1 VFLLVLFGGSMLT
14 NLLVWF
20 HSVLFEL
27 VCWVWFGLI
36 AFCLFGL
43 VPFGF
48 VWFGLTS
55 FGLVPFGL
63 VYLVSQ
69 DSTHNLFVW

>member
-1 VFLLVLFGGSMLT
+1 MLT

-27 VCWVWFGLI
+27 VCLVQFGLI
-36 AFCLFGL
+36 AFGLFGL

-48 VWFGLTS
+48 VWLGLTS
-55 FGLVPFGL
+55 FGLVPFGESRYYSQF
-63 VYLVSQ
+63 VCLVSGSSQ
-69 DSTHNLFVW
+69 FVW